1 MFFWMMSPY
10 LAYRWLLVAAAVLPA
25 VFLLVKVYRA
35 DRIER
40 ESPRLIGSLVIG
52 GIIST
57 FFAIIS
63 ERVFGGLLNRLVPG
77 TSPAYDVILYFG
89 VVAISEELSKYML
102 LKKRTWNNPE
112 FNCLYDG
119 VVYAVAVS
127 LGFALWENISY
138 VTMYGFSTALVRA
151 VTAVPGHAC
160 FGVFM
165 GVFYSLAKSN
175 DYVGEEGKSRF
186 FRILSV
192 VVPVLLHGAY
202 DYIASMESADYSWTF
217 IIFVAALFALSFV
230 MVGRMAKNDRYLARP
245 WMRR

>member
-40 ESPRLIGSLVIG
+40 ESPRLIGSLIIG

-57 FFAIIS
+57 FFALVS
-63 ERVFGGLLNRLVPG
+63 ERVFGGLLKALVPV
-77 TSPAYDVILYFG
+77 TSPAYNVILYFG
-89 VVAISEELSKYML
+89 VVGISEELAKYML

-119 VVYAVAVS
+119 VVYAVALS

-175 DYVGEEGKSRF
+175 DYVGVIDAVVCYRLYTVSVKSHFQLSSFFQCLNITLAFSHLKHGKEQKG
-186 FRILSV
+186 IV
-192 VVPVLLHGAY
+192 
-202 DYIASMESADYSWTF
+202 IC
-217 IIFVAALFALSFV
+217 VAALPEIIVIFISKAINGLQ
-230 MVGRMAKNDRYLARP
+230 
-245 WMRR
+245 